1 MQRVNKEIYKV
12 LESILPN
19 KTGIYPAFGSE
30 DAKFPFVVYNCDS
43 LVPDR
48 SKDGIYGFKM
58 QYSIDIYSDKF
69 DTSDLLEDLIIEGLE
84 GYTGQTISDILL
96 VDGSSSFNSSFR
108 HTLNFEISIDVD

>member
-12 LESILPN
+12 LEAILPN

-48 SKDGIYGFKM
+48 TKDGIEGYQM
-58 QYSIDIYSDKF
+58 QYSVDIYSDKF
-69 DTSDLLEDLIIEGLE
+69 DVSDLFEDLIIEGLE
-84 GYTGQTISDILL
+84 GHRGDIIYGVELQ
-96 VDGSSSFNSSFR
+96 DGSSSFDGSFR
-108 HTLNFEISIDVD
+108 HTLNFKVWVDGR